1 MSTPSS
7 RQEILPALLLVLTA
21 WSLLATQALLAPH
34 LGRGAAVLLS
44 FAAVTA
50 LVIATRRREGDRAPG
65 RAAGLAAL
73 GALAG
78 FASYPVWIPLIGA
91 IGVALGLRPVPP
103 PPRPDD
109 PLLLV
114 AVLGLAPVFE
124 ELLYRERLL
133 LALRSRVGAGLAVA
147 ISSLLFALP
156 HLEPWSVLATGL
168 VGLALGAL
176 MLAGG
181 SVALCIGLHAGLNL
195 AAVVCGIP
203 PARLALPDAARAP
216 RRRGNPRVGLLAA
229 RRGRLGDIAIGRT
242 LTLSCGD
249 RGSPSG
255 VRRASDVPAVA
266 AGRQAGK
273 CARDRTDRLGRERAP
288 ARLRRVA
295 TRQLRQVSQ
304 RVPCCR
310 DRYWNQRA
318 SGCCS

>member
-1 MSTPSS
+1 MPHDARMSIASS
-7 RQEILPALLLVLTA
+7 RQPILPALLLVLTA

-50 LVIATRRREGDRAPG
+50 LVIATRRSQGDRAPG

-73 GALAG
+73 AALAG
-78 FASYPVWIPLIGA
+78 FASYPLWIPLIGA
-91 IGVALGLRPVPP
+91 VGVMLGLRPAPP

-114 AVLGLAPVFE
+114 ATLGLAPVFE

-133 LALRSRVGAGLAVA
+133 LALRSRIGGGLAVA

-156 HLEPWSVLATGL
+156 HLEAWSVLATSL

-203 PARLALPDAARAP
+203 PARWLLPEWLAWLGGVGTLA
-216 RRRGNPRVGLLAA
+216 VGLLAA
-229 RRGRLGDIAIGRT
+229 RRGR
-242 LTLSCGD
+242 
-249 RGSPSG
+249 PG
-255 VRRASDVPAVA
+255 VIASD
-266 AGRQAGK
+266 RH
-273 CARDRTDRLGRERAP
+273 
-288 ARLRRVA
+288 
-295 TRQLRQVSQ
+295 
-304 RVPCCR
+304 
-310 DRYWNQRA
+310 
-318 SGCCS
+318 